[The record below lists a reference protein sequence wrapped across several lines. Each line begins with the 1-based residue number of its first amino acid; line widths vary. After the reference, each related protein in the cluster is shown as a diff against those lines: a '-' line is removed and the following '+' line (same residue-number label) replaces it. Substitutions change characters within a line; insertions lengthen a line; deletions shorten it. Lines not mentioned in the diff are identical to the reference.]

1 MENKRYKP
9 LIGKMFFIIW
19 VPTLILLFAATVI
32 SASYI
37 TALLIILATD
47 IFTLYFLISP
57 LFGYVELREDEVFV
71 KLGFFTTVEIPY
83 NKIRAVV
90 KERKLYA
97 DSLISLK
104 NSLDHVNIKYNR
116 FDVLSVS
123 VVDNDELID
132 MIKTKNSDVQT
143 ESF

>member
-19 VPTLILLFAATVI
+19 IPTLILLITATVM
-32 SASYI
+32 SAPYI
-37 TALLIILATD
+37 AALLIMLATD
-47 IFTLYFLISP
+47 IFTVYFVISP

-123 VVDNDELID
+123 VENNDDLID
-132 MIKTKNSDVQT
+132 MIKTRIFDVQT

>member
-19 VPTLILLFAATVI
+19 IPTLILLITATVM
-32 SASYI
+32 SAPYI
-37 TALLIILATD
+37 AALLIMLATD
-47 IFTLYFLISP
+47 IFTVYFLISP

-132 MIKTKNSDVQT
+132 MIKTKISNV
-143 ESF
+143 

>member
-19 VPTLILLFAATVI
+19 IPTLILLITATVM
-32 SASYI
+32 SAPYI
-37 TALLIILATD
+37 VALLIMLATD
-47 IFTLYFLISP
+47 IFTVYFLISP

-83 NKIRAVV
+83 NKIRAIV
-90 KERKLYA
+90 KEHKLYA

-132 MIKTKNSDVQT
+132 MIKTKISNV
-143 ESF
+143 

>member
-19 VPTLILLFAATVI
+19 IPTLILLITATVM
-32 SASYI
+32 SAPYI
-37 TALLIILATD
+37 VALLIMLATD
-47 IFTLYFLISP
+47 IFTVYFLISP

-132 MIKTKNSDVQT
+132 MIKTKISNV
-143 ESF
+143 

>member
-19 VPTLILLFAATVI
+19 IPTLILLFAATVI
-32 SASYI
+32 SAPYI

-47 IFTLYFLISP
+47 IFSLYFLISP

-83 NKIRAVV
+83 NKIRDVV

-104 NSLDHVNIKYNR
+104 NSLDHVNIKYNT
-116 FDVLSVS
+116 FDMLSVS

-132 MIKTKNSDVQT
+132 MIKTKISGV
-143 ESF
+143 